1 MRQYS
6 KLKTQNSKY
15 NRGFTLVEAL
25 VAISVLLLSVTGPL
39 TIASRSLISAIFARD
54 QITAFYLAQEAT
66 ELIRNHRDNN
76 SLAGESN
83 WTLGLESCFDAKGCI
98 VDPLAGSFSVC
109 PIEGCPV
116 LNRHTTDGL
125 YAYTTGANW
134 ENTRFTRTIRAGT
147 VNSSEFSVSVTIS
160 WNSGPLNKTFTI
172 QENFLDW

>member
-1 MRQYS
+1 MRTQRIYNT
-6 KLKTQNSKY
+6 KDLKTC
-15 NRGFTLVEAL
+15 RGFTLVETL

-83 WTLGLESCFDAKGCI
+83 WIIGLDSCFNPDGCT
-98 VDPLAGSFSVC
+98 VDPLTGNFSVC
-109 PIEGCPV
+109 PIAGCPV
-116 LNRHTTDGL
+116 LNRHTTSGF

-134 ENTRFTRTIRAGT
+134 ENTRFTRTIRATT
-147 VNSSEFSVSVTIS
+147 VNSSEFSISATIS
-160 WNSGPLNKTFTI
+160 WNSGPLKKSLTI